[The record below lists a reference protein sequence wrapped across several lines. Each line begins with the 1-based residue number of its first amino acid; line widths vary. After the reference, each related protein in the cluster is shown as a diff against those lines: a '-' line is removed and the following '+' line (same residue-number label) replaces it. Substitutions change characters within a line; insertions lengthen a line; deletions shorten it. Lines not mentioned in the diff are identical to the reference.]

1 MKENTEI
8 SSDWMRISELA
19 KKAGLSRN
27 TIHYYFREGLLPP
40 PLKTGRTMAFYTN
53 SHLDCLGV
61 IRKLREER
69 NLPIAAIRLEIR
81 RLFGKHC
88 KPSSQKS
95 KALQADPT
103 APIKGKEQRRKIIE
117 SAVMLFSSEGFSST
131 HVSHITDILHISKG
145 TFYLYFK
152 NKNDLLIAVLGHLVD
167 EIEEVTVKDEP
178 DVFARL
184 VRRGETYVAF
194 YKKYHKIFDIIR
206 AESIGSN
213 IGPELSVQAIFQKI
227 MDPVTRDIRQGQAE
241 GVFPKTFLDP
251 ELMGYMIM
259 GALDFLCFRLLMDG
273 TKSDEEIV
281 DILKG
286 FHPFRSLLAQ
296 TREDI

>member
-1 MKENTEI
+1 MKANNGI

-19 KKAGLSRN
+19 EKSGLSRN
-27 TIHYYFREGLLPP
+27 TIHFYFREGLLPP
-40 PLKTGRTMAFYTN
+40 PLKTGRTMAFYT
-53 SHLDCLGV
+53 STHLECLGV
-61 IRKLREER
+61 IRKLREES

-81 RLFGKHC
+81 RRFGKYW
-88 KPSSQKS
+88 KSSSAKTMATQ
-95 KALQADPT
+95 LDPT
-103 APIKGKEQRRKIIE
+103 ARLKGKEQRRKIIE
-117 SAVMLFSSEGFSST
+117 TAVMLFSSEGYSST
-131 HVSHITDILHISKG
+131 HVSNITDILHISKG

-152 NKNDLLIAVLGHLVD
+152 NKNDLLIAVLDHLID
-167 EIEEVTVKDEP
+167 EIEEDSVKDEP

-241 GVFPKTFLDP
+241 GAFPKTPLDP
-251 ELMGYMIM
+251 ELMAYMIM

-281 DILKG
+281 DMLKG
-286 FHPFRSLLAQ
+286 FQPFRSLLAQ
-296 TREDI
+296 TREEI